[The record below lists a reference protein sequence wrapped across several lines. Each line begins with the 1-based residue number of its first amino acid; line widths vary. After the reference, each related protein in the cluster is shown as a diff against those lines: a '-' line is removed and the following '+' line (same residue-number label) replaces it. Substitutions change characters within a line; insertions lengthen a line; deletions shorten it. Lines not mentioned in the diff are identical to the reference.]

1 MSQAVELLRKAGQQD
16 ELPRALL
23 ARATMLA
30 RWGRFEEA
38 AVDLRAVLEMTRRG
52 RMKLFEID
60 AKLQWV
66 SLTIARFKASQISG
80 ESYINILEARQML
93 EGTREAIDELS
104 YLRRRPEA
112 RALRAKLNQL

>member
-80 ESYINILEARQML
+80 ESYILEARQML